1 MLEMGRYFEQP
12 APSKPEGPEEWRNP
26 VPPAKNASSANFGE
40 PTGSML
46 TTAYKPFVSEK
57 VPRRCNAVIT
67 SRKNCTQQCKARQPN
82 FRVKVW

>member
-26 VPPAKNASSANFGE
+26 VPPAKNASSANFGA
-40 PTGSML
+40 PTGSCGPL
-46 TTAYKPFVSEK
+46 L
-57 VPRRCNAVIT
+57 T
-67 SRKNCTQQCKARQPN
+67 SRSSPKKYPGDAMQLSHQEQTALGEARQPN